1 MGDDKIQELLL
12 QLVQDMSFLKAKLS
26 NIEEQK
32 LSSRIDNLEA
42 QNREHERTIRSLE
55 KRNDSMEEFIRNNM
69 NDSRK
74 QQISVFIS
82 IGLAVFSAVLS
93 LIINLLYGED
103 KMAIKIQLIIDEY
116 KEELAKLMNENILL
130 RAQVKQLQNDLEEF
144 KKLLQNMHIEI

>member
-1 MGDDKIQELLL
+1 MGEDKIQELLL

-82 IGLAVFSAVLS
+82 IGLAVFSAILS
-93 LIINLLYGED
+93 LIINL
-103 KMAIKIQLIIDEY
+103 I
-116 KEELAKLMNENILL
+116 
-130 RAQVKQLQNDLEEF
+130 
-144 KKLLQNMHIEI
+144 

>member
-32 LSSRIDNLEA
+32 LSARIDNLEA

-55 KRNDSMEEFIRNNM
+55 KRNDTMEEFVRNNM
-69 NDSRK
+69 QDSRK

-82 IGLAVFSAVLS
+82 LGLAVFSAILS
-93 LIINLLYGED
+93 LIINL
-103 KMAIKIQLIIDEY
+103 
-116 KEELAKLMNENILL
+116 
-130 RAQVKQLQNDLEEF
+130 F
-144 KKLLQNMHIEI
+144 

>member
-69 NDSRK
+69 NDSKK

-82 IGLAVFSAVLS
+82 LGLAVFSAVLS
-93 LIINLLYGED
+93 LIINL
-103 KMAIKIQLIIDEY
+103 
-116 KEELAKLMNENILL
+116 
-130 RAQVKQLQNDLEEF
+130 F
-144 KKLLQNMHIEI
+144 

>member
-1 MGDDKIQELLL
+1 MGEDKIQELLL

-42 QNREHERTIRSLE
+42 QNREHERTISSLE

-74 QQISVFIS
+74 QQISIFIS

-93 LIINLLYGED
+93 LIINL
-103 KMAIKIQLIIDEY
+103 
-116 KEELAKLMNENILL
+116 
-130 RAQVKQLQNDLEEF
+130 F
-144 KKLLQNMHIEI
+144 

>member
-1 MGDDKIQELLL
+1 MGEDKIQELLL

-55 KRNDSMEEFIRNNM
+55 KRNDSMEEFIRSNM

-82 IGLAVFSAVLS
+82 IGLAIFSAVLS
-93 LIINLLYGED
+93 MIINLL
-103 KMAIKIQLIIDEY
+103 
-116 KEELAKLMNENILL
+116 
-130 RAQVKQLQNDLEEF
+130 
-144 KKLLQNMHIEI
+144 

>member
-55 KRNDSMEEFIRNNM
+55 KRNDSMEEFIRKNM

-82 IGLAVFSAVLS
+82 IGLAIFSAVLS
-93 LIINLLYGED
+93 MLMNLL
-103 KMAIKIQLIIDEY
+103 
-116 KEELAKLMNENILL
+116 
-130 RAQVKQLQNDLEEF
+130 
-144 KKLLQNMHIEI
+144 

>member
-1 MGDDKIQELLL
+1 MGEDKIQELLL

-82 IGLAVFSAVLS
+82 IGLAVFSTVLS
-93 LIINLLYGED
+93 LIINL
-103 KMAIKIQLIIDEY
+103 
-116 KEELAKLMNENILL
+116 
-130 RAQVKQLQNDLEEF
+130 F
-144 KKLLQNMHIEI
+144 

>member
-1 MGDDKIQELLL
+1 MGEDKIQELLL

-55 KRNDSMEEFIRNNM
+55 KRNDSMEEFVRTNM
-69 NDSRK
+69 QDNRK

-82 IGLAVFSAVLS
+82 LGLAVFSAILS
-93 LIINLLYGED
+93 LIINL
-103 KMAIKIQLIIDEY
+103 
-116 KEELAKLMNENILL
+116 
-130 RAQVKQLQNDLEEF
+130 F
-144 KKLLQNMHIEI
+144 